1 MLYNKFMDTDQ
12 LLSHSRARFEHAAAR
27 RVLKEKYQAKLTFAH
42 AGGMWCAGPELINT
56 LNCCPKND
64 AVILDLYEN
73 PVRVVPIELKH
84 LAEQRWQEQMTAWLI
99 EHEEINQK
107 R

>member
-1 MLYNKFMDTDQ
+1 MLYNKLMDTDQ

-56 LNCCPKND
+56 LNCCPWDD
-64 AVILDLYEN
+64 AVIIDLYEN
-73 PVRVVPIELKH
+73 PVRVAPIELKK
-84 LAEQRWQEQMTAWLI
+84 LAEQRWQEQMNAWLV

>member
-1 MLYNKFMDTDQ
+1 MLYNKLMDTDQ

-56 LNCCPKND
+56 LNCCPKDD

-73 PVRVVPIELKH
+73 PVRVASKELKQ
-84 LAEQRWQEQMTAWLI
+84 LVEQRWQEQMTAWLI